1 MDTPARKSEK
11 LDSLPPAAA
20 PSPEINPSCI
30 SSDYVLQMLA
40 STFNPRWYDL
50 ICPAEIFRDVK
61 IVECGEWIV
70 ILKRFR
76 KSNLRNQLLLGIW
89 WARAN
94 KKIFFKPIQMRKDIK
109 TNQTE
114 MNQKIQLCTV
124 ALKYFKC
131 KILNFNSQL
140 VNCTHLS

>member
-70 ILKRFR
+70 ILKT
-76 KSNLRNQLLLGIW
+76 I
-89 WARAN
+89 
-94 KKIFFKPIQMRKDIK
+94 
-109 TNQTE
+109 
-114 MNQKIQLCTV
+114 QKIKF
-124 ALKYFKC
+124 AEP
-131 KILNFNSQL
+131 IAAGDL
-140 VNCTHLS
+140 VGARK